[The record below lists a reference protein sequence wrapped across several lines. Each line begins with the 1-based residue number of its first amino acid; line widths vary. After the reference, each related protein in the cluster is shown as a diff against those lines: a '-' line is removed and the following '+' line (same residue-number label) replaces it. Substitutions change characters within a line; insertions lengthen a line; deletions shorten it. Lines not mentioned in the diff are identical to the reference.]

1 MNKYVY
7 WLDQAAG
14 LGNGARRRLIQAF
27 GSPQGVYEAGERYLG
42 MILEEKKKELL
53 ISSRRSWDLEGE
65 YEKLERSG
73 SRMVCFLEEDYP
85 QRLREIPDA
94 PFCLYY
100 KGGLPRQEVLSVAVV
115 GARECSEYGEYVAV
129 SLGRFLGEQG
139 VQVISGM
146 ARGIDGISQRAAV
159 QAGGSS
165 FAILGCGVDI
175 CYPKANRELYGILE
189 KRGGIL
195 SPYAPGTQPRP
206 QLFPP
211 RNRIVSG
218 LADAVVVVEARQKSG
233 TLITVDMALEQ
244 GRDVYAVPG
253 RLTDRLSDGCNKLLR
268 EGAMVF
274 LSPREFLAE
283 LRSSFPGKILED
295 RGGEDEKGERAD
307 EKGERAEEGGGG
319 LRGAKERKGEKK
331 KAPEEGGGN
340 RAGRRA
346 GERSGETRR
355 SDRELSGEIRRSDRE
370 LSGETRR
377 SGREL
382 SEEEI
387 LRTLDLYP
395 RGVEE
400 ICERLQ
406 GLGCALTDPADILPL
421 LMKLVLS
428 NRIKQVSPGW
438 FSL

>member
-1 MNKYVY
+1 M
-7 WLDQAAG
+7 
-14 LGNGARRRLIQAF
+14 
-27 GSPQGVYEAGERYLG
+27 
-42 MILEEKKKELL
+42 
-53 ISSRRSWDLEGE
+53 
-65 YEKLERSG
+65 
-73 SRMVCFLEEDYP
+73 
-85 QRLREIPDA
+85 
-94 PFCLYY
+94 
-100 KGGLPRQEVLSVAVV
+100 
-115 GARECSEYGEYVAV
+115 
-129 SLGRFLGEQG
+129 
-139 VQVISGM
+139 
-146 ARGIDGISQRAAV
+146 
-159 QAGGSS
+159 
-165 FAILGCGVDI
+165 
-175 CYPKANRELYGILE
+175 
-189 KRGGIL
+189 
-195 SPYAPGTQPRP
+195 
-206 QLFPP
+206 
-211 RNRIVSG
+211 
-218 LADAVVVVEARQKSG
+218 VVVEARQKSG

-295 RGGEDEKGERAD
+295 RGGEDEKGERAV
-307 EKGERAEEGGGG
+307 EKRGRAEEGREGS
-319 LRGAKERKGEKK
+319 RGAKERKGEKK
-331 KAPEEGGGN
+331 KTPEEGGGN

-346 GERSGETRR
+346 GELSGETRR
-355 SDRELSGEIRRSDRE
+355 AGRGVSEGIC
-370 LSGETRR
+370 R

-406 GLGCALTDPADILPL
+406 GMGCALTDPADILPL